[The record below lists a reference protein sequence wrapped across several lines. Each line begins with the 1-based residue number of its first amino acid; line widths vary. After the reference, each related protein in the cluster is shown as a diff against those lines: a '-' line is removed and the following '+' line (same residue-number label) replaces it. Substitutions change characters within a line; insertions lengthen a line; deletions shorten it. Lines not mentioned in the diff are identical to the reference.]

1 MTKSTKRITAI
12 GFAGLLAVMAPAFAQ
27 STGTPE
33 TSTKTKSHT
42 NPITGT
48 NTTTI
53 KTTTKTSLNHADRKF
68 LTDAAEGGMLEVELG
83 KLAADKATNPD
94 VKAFG
99 QRMVDD
105 HTKANDKIKQIA
117 AEKGVTLPTELGVMD
132 KHTVDK
138 LEKESGADF
147 DRLYVSTMVKDHKKD
162 VSDFKH
168 ESKAAKDSAVKAF
181 ASQTL
186 PTLEHHLKL
195 AESAANKVGAS
206 TKSASVKKSTK
217 SSTKSGG

>member
-27 STGTPE
+27 GTGTSE
-33 TSTKTKSHT
+33 TTTKSHT

-53 KTTTKTSLNHADRKF
+53 KTTTKTSLSLSDRKF
-68 LTDAAEGGMLEVELG
+68 LTDAAKGGMLEVELG